1 MPFQG
6 NKIIGIVGT
15 RSRNTS
21 AAFNLIEEKF
31 WEIYEEGDIICS
43 GGCPKG
49 GDRCAEAIAKREGIP
64 ILIIYPNYKRYKMGG
79 PTVRNGPVAENSDVV
94 IACVRRPEEGIEEVL
109 KRKKGGTEDMLKKY
123 VKHKGEKSKI
133 YLV

>member
-1 MPFQG
+1 VEG
-6 NKIIGIVGT
+6 KRKKIAVVGT
-15 RSRNTS
+15 RTRDTS
-21 AAFNLIEEKF
+21 AAFKLIEKKF
-31 WEIYEEGDIICS
+31 WEIYEEGDWIVT

-49 GDRCAEAIAKREGIP
+49 ADRFAHDLAKREGIP
-64 ILIIYPNYKRYKMGG
+64 LLTIYPNYKRYKRGA
-79 PTVRNGPVAENSDVV
+79 PTVRNGPVAEIADIT

-109 KRKKGGTEDMLKKY
+109 KRKEGGTEDMLKKF